1 MVLAAEGQDHG
12 LGSGGHRHPPT
23 ATVTLSQPSAPLRK
37 PALPLALLPLRPLF
51 PAPGCPQKIK
61 NYRGTRQFRFW
72 VYLQKNGEWSPE
84 QTLARDSVQRPESQE
99 PQRERPRCPPGWS
112 EGAKPGRP
120 RRGASSARGG
130 ASVTRRGRM
139 DLALSGPSPPAEDKR
154 RVTALEEVLAAV
166 TLMGAGS
173 GR

>member
-23 ATVTLSQPSAPLRK
+23 ATVTLSQPSAPPRK
-37 PALPLALLPLRPLF
+37 PALPLALPPLCPLF
-51 PAPGCPQKIK
+51 PAPGCLQKIK

-72 VYLQKNGEWSPE
+72 VYLQKSGKRSPE

-112 EGAKPGRP
+112 EGAKPRRP

-139 DLALSGPSPPAEDKR
+139 DLALSGPSPPAEDKH